1 MRIFSRRALLTG
13 ASLATASALTFSAT
27 APALATVHDDGSK
40 TVTVA
45 AFTDLHGYLE
55 RVPNLA
61 HQIDQIKADNP
72 GDTIVASNGDSVG
85 GSAYISSVQ
94 KDEPTIEALNTMGVQ
109 VSSAGNHEFD
119 KGYKE
124 DMAVGARLNKES
136 NFPYLAANLTGA
148 DPEAI
153 PPYEI
158 IETKSGVKVGFIG
171 TAPISSPKD
180 ISVDSFTNQGL
191 AVTDPVA
198 AVDKYAAQ
206 LKDGDDSNGE
216 ADVVIAL
223 VHDDAEIA
231 AKVGKNVDAAVGGHS
246 HRKAELKTASG
257 APVIQPDSFGKLLGR
272 FDITVSP
279 DGKASVKA
287 SMSEVEDIEKNPD
300 APTEPKAMDIYSKA
314 AAYAEKTNKTLA
326 EIEGKALTAR
336 APGAESTAVNMIA
349 DGFLAWG
356 KGQKQGADL
365 GYQNAGGTRAD
376 LDPNQD
382 GKITVVESGTVQP
395 FGNTL
400 GTVEITGAQLIGL
413 VEAQFGVDDAGKPRV
428 KNADF
433 SRNVSY
439 TYDPTAP
446 EGSKV
451 MDVRL
456 DGKSVDPKATY
467 TVATT
472 SYLLSSV
479 FGEGK
484 NRIDSPEVDLDAF
497 NAWLQKVSPY
507 KVDQGQRGIGFA
519 SSAKSFKAGDKVEI
533 SLSSLSMTADEEK
546 PTEAILY
553 DEKGNELG
561 RGPVDNTL
569 DGNETGK
576 ATFTITVPHYTESGS
591 YVYTIKAGATT
602 GYVVLTFDKAD
613 VAPGADDGSVDAPA
627 DDPADAPT
635 GSDDSDDSEAPVG
648 AGEGD
653 SDGSSTPSDPT
664 GVQAPAG
671 NRGQGASGSMGARD
685 PRVSA
690 LPRTGAESLG
700 VAGVA
705 FVGIAAGGV
714 LVARRRA
721 SRA

>member
-1 MRIFSRRALLTG
+1 MRLFPRRALLTG
-13 ASLATASALTFSAT
+13 ASLATASALALSAT
-27 APALATVHDDGSK
+27 APALATVNDDGSK

-45 AFTDLHGYLE
+45 AFTDLHGHLE

-61 HQIDQIKADNP
+61 HQIEQIKAENP

-94 KDEPTIEALNTMGVQ
+94 KDEPTIEALNAMGVQ

-153 PPYEI
+153 PPYTI
-158 IETKSGVKVGFIG
+158 IDTDSGVKVGFIG

-206 LKDGDDSNGE
+206 LKDGDESNGE

-231 AKVGKNVDAAVGGHS
+231 AKVGENVDAAVGGHS
-246 HRKAELKTASG
+246 HRKAELTTASG
-257 APVIQPDSFGKLLGR
+257 APVIQPANFGKLLGR
-272 FDITVSP
+272 FDITVAA
-279 DGKASVKA
+279 DGEVSVDA
-287 SMSEVEDIEKNPD
+287 SMSEVADIEQTPD
-300 APTEPKAMDIYSKA
+300 APTNRQAMDIYSKA

-336 APGAESTAVNMIA
+336 SSGAESTAVNMIA

-356 KGQKQGADL
+356 KDQKQGADL

-400 GTVEITGAQLIGL
+400 GTVEITGAQLVGL
-413 VEAQFGVDDAGKPRV
+413 VEAQFGTDDSGKPRV
-428 KNADF
+428 KNAGF
-433 SRNVSY
+433 SRNLSY
-439 TYDPTAP
+439 TYNPAAP

-456 DGKSVDPKATY
+456 DGKPVEAKATY

-484 NRIDSPEVDLDAF
+484 NRIDSTEVDLDAF
-497 NAWLQKVSPY
+497 NEWLQKVSPY
-507 KVDQGQRGIGFA
+507 KVDQGQRGIGFT
-519 SSAKSFKAGDKVEI
+519 SSADSFKAGDKVEI
-533 SLSSLSMTADEEK
+533 SLSSLSMTADEDK
-546 PTEAILY
+546 PTEAIMY

-576 ATFTITVPHYTESGS
+576 ATFTITIPNYTEAGS

-602 GYVVLTFDKAD
+602 GYVVLAFDQSA
-613 VAPGADDGSVDAPA
+613 VAPGTGNGTEEAPA
-627 DDPADAPT
+627 D
-635 GSDDSDDSEAPVG
+635 GSG
-648 AGEGD
+648 QGD
-653 SDGSSTPSDPT
+653 SDGTSAPGEST
-664 GVQAPAG
+664 GVPAPSG
-671 NRGQGASGSMGARD
+671 DRGEGASGSTGARGSEA
-685 PRVSA
+685 SA

-700 VAGVA
+700 VAGAA
-705 FVGIAAGGV
+705 FAMVAAGGV

-721 SRA
+721 DRA

>member
-1 MRIFSRRALLTG
+1 MRLFPRRALLTG
-13 ASLATASALTFSAT
+13 ASLATASALALSAT
-27 APALATVHDDGSK
+27 APALAAVNNDGSK
-40 TVTVA
+40 TIPVA
-45 AFTDLHGYLE
+45 TFTDLHGHLE

-61 HQIDQIKADNP
+61 YQIEQIKAENP

-94 KDEPTIEALNTMGVQ
+94 KDEPTIEALNAMGLQ

-124 DMAVGARLNKES
+124 DMAAGARLNKES
-136 NFPYLAANLTGA
+136 KFPYLAANLTGA

-153 PPYEI
+153 PPYTI
-158 IETKSGVKVGFIG
+158 IDTESGVKVGFIG

-206 LKDGDDSNGE
+206 LKDGDESNGE

-223 VHDDAEIA
+223 VHDDADIA

-246 HRKAELKTASG
+246 HRKAELATASG
-257 APVIQPDSFGKLLGR
+257 APVIQPANFGQLLGR
-272 FDITVSP
+272 FDITVAA
-279 DGKASVKA
+279 DGKVSVKA
-287 SMSEVEDIEKNPD
+287 SMSEVADIEQTPD

-336 APGAESTAVNMIA
+336 SSGAESTAVNMIS

-356 KGQKQGADL
+356 KDQKQGADL

-413 VEAQFGVDDAGKPRV
+413 VEAQFGTDDSGKPRV
-428 KNADF
+428 KNAGF
-433 SRNVSY
+433 SRNLSY

-456 DGKSVDPKATY
+456 DGKPVDPKSTY

-484 NRIDSPEVDLDAF
+484 NRIDSTEVDLDAF
-497 NAWLQKVSPY
+497 NAWLQEVSPY
-507 KVDQGQRGIGFA
+507 KVDQGQRGIGFT
-519 SSAKSFKAGDKVEI
+519 SSADSFKAGDKVEI
-533 SLSSLSMTADEEK
+533 SLSSLSMTADEDK
-546 PTEAILY
+546 PTEAIMF

-576 ATFTITVPHYTESGS
+576 ATFTITIPNYTEAGS

-602 GYVVLTFDKAD
+602 GYVVLAFDQSA
-613 VAPGADDGSVDAPA
+613 VAPGTGNGTEEAPA
-627 DDPADAPT
+627 D
-635 GSDDSDDSEAPVG
+635 GSGQDDSDGTSAPGDTEGVPAPSG
-648 AGEGD
+648 DRGE
-653 SDGSSTPSDPT
+653 
-664 GVQAPAG
+664 
-671 NRGQGASGSMGARD
+671 GASGSTGTQGAR
-685 PRVSA
+685 VSS

-700 VAGVA
+700 VAGIAFAMVA
-705 FVGIAAGGV
+705 VGGV

-721 SRA
+721 DRA

>member
-13 ASLATASALTFSAT
+13 ASLAIASALTFSAT

-45 AFTDLHGYLE
+45 AFTDLHGHLE

-61 HQIDQIKADNP
+61 HQIDQIKTENP
-72 GDTIVASNGDSVG
+72 GDTIIASNGDSAG

-158 IETKSGVKVGFIG
+158 IETESGVKVGFIG

-223 VHDDAEIA
+223 VHDDAETA
-231 AKVGKNVDAAVGGHS
+231 AKVGKDVDAAVGGHS

-336 APGAESTAVNMIA
+336 SSGAESTAVNMIA

-356 KGQKQGADL
+356 KEQKQGADL

-413 VEAQFGVDDAGKPRV
+413 VEAQFGTDDSGKPRV
-428 KNADF
+428 KNAGF

-484 NRIDSPEVDLDAF
+484 NRIDSTEVDLDAF

-576 ATFTITVPHYTESGS
+576 ATLTITIPNYTESGS

-613 VAPGADDGSVDAPA
+613 VAPGADDGSVDAPE
-627 DDPADAPT
+627 DDPADTPI
-635 GSDDSDDSEAPVG
+635 DSDDSEAPVE

-653 SDGSSTPSDPT
+653 PDGSSTPDDST

-671 NRGQGASGSMGARD
+671 NRGQGASGSMGSRD
-685 PRVSA
+685 PRVTA

-705 FVGIAAGGV
+705 FAMVAAGGV
-714 LVARRRA
+714 LVARRR
-721 SRA
+721 SGRA

>member
-1 MRIFSRRALLTG
+1 MRMFSLRSL
-13 ASLATASALTFSAT
+13 LATASLVAASALALSPI
-27 APALATVHDDGSK
+27 APALAAVNDDGSK
-40 TVTVA
+40 TITVA
-45 AFTDLHGYLE
+45 TFTDLHGHLE

-61 HQIDQIKADNP
+61 YQIEQIKAENP

-94 KDEPTIEALNTMGVQ
+94 KDEPTIEALNAMGLQ

-124 DMAVGARLNKES
+124 DMAAGARLNKES
-136 NFPYLAANLTGA
+136 KFPYLAANLTGA

-153 PPYEI
+153 PPYTI
-158 IETKSGVKVGFIG
+158 IDTESGVKVGFIG

-206 LKDGDDSNGE
+206 LKDGDESNGE

-223 VHDDAEIA
+223 VHDDADIA

-246 HRKAELKTASG
+246 HRKAELATASG
-257 APVIQPDSFGKLLGR
+257 APVIQPANFGQLLGR
-272 FDITVSP
+272 FDITVAA
-279 DGKASVKA
+279 DGKVSVKA
-287 SMSEVEDIEKNPD
+287 SMSEVADIEQTPD
-300 APTEPKAMDIYSKA
+300 APTEAKAMDIYSKA

-336 APGAESTAVNMIA
+336 SSGAESTAVNMIA

-356 KGQKQGADL
+356 KDQKQGADL

-413 VEAQFGVDDAGKPRV
+413 VESQFGVDDAGKPRV
-428 KNADF
+428 KNAGF
-433 SRNVSY
+433 SRNLSY
-439 TYDPTAP
+439 TYNPTAP

-456 DGKSVDPKATY
+456 DGTPIDPKATY

-479 FGEGK
+479 FGDGK
-484 NRIDSPEVDLDAF
+484 NRIDSTDVDLDAF
-497 NAWLQKVSPY
+497 NAWLKKVSPY
-507 KVDQGQRGIGFA
+507 KVDQGQRGIGFT
-519 SSAKSFKAGDKVEI
+519 SSATSFKAGDKVEV
-533 SLSSLSMTADEEK
+533 SLSSLSMTADEDK
-546 PTEAILY
+546 PTEAVMY
-553 DEKGNELG
+553 DEKGNEVG

-576 ATFTITVPHYTESGS
+576 ATFTITIPNYTESGT

-602 GYVVLTFDKAD
+602 GYVALVFERDG
-613 VAPGADDGSVDAPA
+613 VAPGTGNGSEGTPA
-627 DDPADAPT
+627 DD
-635 GSDDSDDSEAPVG
+635 SEG
-648 AGEGD
+648 AGGSAGEEEPGVGD
-653 SDGSSTPSDPT
+653 SDGTPADGEGSDVPASAGDGSE
-664 GVQAPAG
+664 GV
-671 NRGQGASGSMGARD
+671 SGSTGARGTG
-685 PRVSA
+685 VSA

-705 FVGIAAGGV
+705 FAAIAAGGV
-714 LVARRRA
+714 LVARRRV
-721 SRA
+721 SRP

>member
-1 MRIFSRRALLTG
+1 MRLFPRRALLTG
-13 ASLATASALTFSAT
+13 ASLATASALALSAT
-27 APALATVHDDGSK
+27 APALATVNDDGSK

-45 AFTDLHGYLE
+45 AFTDLHGHLE

-61 HQIDQIKADNP
+61 YQIEQIKAENP

-94 KDEPTIEALNTMGVQ
+94 KDEPTIEALNAMGLQ

-136 NFPYLAANLTGA
+136 SFPYLAANLTGA

-153 PPYEI
+153 PPYTI
-158 IETKSGVKVGFIG
+158 IDTDSGVKVGFIG
-171 TAPISSPKD
+171 TAPISSPKG
-180 ISVDSFTNQGL
+180 IAVASFTNQGL

-206 LKDGDDSNGE
+206 LKDGDESNGE

-231 AKVGKNVDAAVGGHS
+231 AKVGENVDAAVGGHS
-246 HRKAELKTASG
+246 HRKAELTTASG
-257 APVIQPDSFGKLLGR
+257 APVIQPANFGKLLGR
-272 FDITVSP
+272 FDITVAA
-279 DGKASVKA
+279 DGEVSVEA
-287 SMSEVEDIEKNPD
+287 SMSEVADIEQTPD
-300 APTEPKAMDIYSKA
+300 APTNQKAMDIYSKA

-336 APGAESTAVNMIA
+336 SSGAESTAVNMIA

-400 GTVEITGAQLIGL
+400 GTVEITGAQLVGL
-413 VEAQFGVDDAGKPRV
+413 VEAQFGTDDSGKPRV
-428 KNADF
+428 KNAGF
-433 SRNVSY
+433 SRNLSY
-439 TYDPTAP
+439 TYNPTSP

-456 DGKSVDPKATY
+456 DGKPVEAKTTY

-484 NRIDSPEVDLDAF
+484 NRIDSTEVDLDAF

-519 SSAKSFKAGDKVEI
+519 ASAESFKAGDKVEI
-533 SLSSLSMTADEEK
+533 SLSSLSMTADEDK
-546 PTEAILY
+546 PTEAIMY

-576 ATFTITVPHYTESGS
+576 ATFTITIPNYTEAGS

-602 GYVVLTFDKAD
+602 GYVVLAFDQSA
-613 VAPGADDGSVDAPA
+613 VAPDTGNGTEEAPA
-627 DDPADAPT
+627 D
-635 GSDDSDDSEAPVG
+635 GSGQDDSDGTSAPG
-648 AGEGD
+648 DTEGV
-653 SDGSSTPSDPT
+653 P
-664 GVQAPAG
+664 APAG
-671 NRGQGASGSMGARD
+671 GRGQDVSGSATSRGS
-685 PRVSA
+685 RVSA

-705 FVGIAAGGV
+705 FAMVAAGGV

-721 SRA
+721 DRA